1 MTKLLIQRYAWLLLF
16 VKRRAKQEWC
26 FLKVCWSAKKPFRRH
41 RGSRPETGRVSWFR
55 AFIGDL
61 MRTNLT
67 SNLDLWSEE
76 NLENREK
83 CPPLFFNETKQ
94 CFSPAKGASPF
105 AVQSW
110 LSALYGTR
118 QFAFDEQSEFSRGA
132 AGSSGEH
139 FHSMTGRGPEQTELA
154 SSQKWIPLL
163 RSVCSHRLEKRNMPP
178 LRASHLISPLQG
190 AFVDRFFH
198 VSFGGSYSLMGRVGE
213 CGEGK
218 QRATELWPVPHV
230 GCLYTW
236 SQRLD
241 TPLAP
246 VCRHHYMQTWI
257 SGSSL
262 QLLFV
267 VHFCRKDHCWLVP
280 NRLEFM
286 MIQKSEWKT
295 Y

>member
-1 MTKLLIQRYAWLLLF
+1 MTKLLIQRYARLLLF

-61 MRTNLT
+61 MRTNST

-83 CPPLFFNETKQ
+83 CPPLFFNETKLNVLAPLKVRHLLRFNHGLAL
-94 CFSPAKGASPF
+94 CMELSVRFWWTEW
-105 AVQSW
+105 VQS
-110 LSALYGTR
+110 
-118 QFAFDEQSEFSRGA
+118 
-132 AGSSGEH
+132 GSSGEH